1 MNFKIFSSILI
12 GMCFIGISLGY
23 VLGFY
28 FNSMFESHYL
38 AYIGALF
45 LGIGSGLVLMG
56 VLFNKHFEP

>member
-1 MNFKIFSSILI
+1 
-12 GMCFIGISLGY
+12 MCFIGISLGY

>member
-1 MNFKIFSSILI
+1 MNFKIFSSILL

-28 FNSMFESHYL
+28 FNNIFESHYL
-38 AYIGALF
+38 AYVGALF